1 MGSNLKL
8 DTVSLTM
15 GEKNY
20 LSLIN
25 LFLLQEHSHENSSD
39 GEIVC
44 QNKETYTVLL
54 KSKVTVWQYKFS
66 RNKDWVSRWKIEFQE
81 TVN

>member
-8 DTVSLTM
+8 DTVSLTI

-44 QNKETYTVLL
+44 QNRRNIH
-54 KSKVTVWQYKFS
+54 SIAQKVTV
-66 RNKDWVSRWKIEFQE
+66 
-81 TVN
+81 

>member
-39 GEIVC
+39 GETVC
-44 QNKETYTVLL
+44 QNR
-54 KSKVTVWQYKFS
+54 
-66 RNKDWVSRWKIEFQE
+66 RNIHSIAQK
-81 TVN
+81 

>member
-1 MGSNLKL
+1 MKTHLMVKQFAK
-8 DTVSLTM
+8 T
-15 GEKNY
+15 E
-20 LSLIN
+20 
-25 LFLLQEHSHENSSD
+25 
-39 GEIVC
+39 
-44 QNKETYTVLL
+44 ETYTVLL

>member
-1 MGSNLKL
+1 MYSARILVNWYTYEFFSQRTPTKVGSNLKL

-44 QNKETYTVLL
+44 QNR
-54 KSKVTVWQYKFS
+54 
-66 RNKDWVSRWKIEFQE
+66 RNIHSIAQK
-81 TVN
+81 